1 MEDVARV
8 DHIKN
13 AAWYSLQF
21 RIQTDSPG
29 PLVIPVTR
37 VSSRKIRFE
46 LYWLP
51 MGILFE
57 IA

>member
-1 MEDVARV
+1 MLKMQLGTRSNFEFKPTLL
-8 DHIKN
+8 I
-13 AAWYSLQF
+13 S
-21 RIQTDSPG
+21 